1 MQFINVL
8 NRVTTSHSML
18 ERPIHRY
25 KARMLLKQAK
35 AKFHFG
41 LRNGAVKEVGA
52 TQLLGVKLLVGST
65 VLDHN

>member
-1 MQFINVL
+1 
-8 NRVTTSHSML
+8 
-18 ERPIHRY
+18 
-25 KARMLLKQAK
+25 MLLKQAK

>member
-1 MQFINVL
+1 
-8 NRVTTSHSML
+8 
-18 ERPIHRY
+18 
-25 KARMLLKQAK
+25 MLLKQTK